1 MTGVDACGTNAP
13 LARAT
18 LRVTIGA
25 ITMARG
31 RRSVRAAVLLS
42 CRHRYRDRGDAM
54 NPEGGRL
61 MSDRTIPELWE
72 WAEYY

>member
-1 MTGVDACGTNAP
+1 
-13 LARAT
+13 
-18 LRVTIGA
+18 
-25 ITMARG
+25 MARG
-31 RRSVRAAVLLS
+31 RRSVRAAVLLG
-42 CRHRYRDRGDAM
+42 CRNRYRDRGDAM